1 MTIQISL
8 YLLLVT
14 IGNRNVFFAENNASP
29 VNHLY
34 FAFLH
39 YEWAM
44 YTYKMLWRKLF
55 FHSLH
60 ADKWQDGFGFVFY
73 MYFYVIFQSF
83 DV

>member
-39 YEWAM
+39 YELAM
-44 YTYKMLWRKLF
+44 YTYKML
-55 FHSLH
+55 
-60 ADKWQDGFGFVFY
+60 
-73 MYFYVIFQSF
+73 
-83 DV
+83 

>member
-34 FAFLH
+34 FAFCTMNERCTRTKCFDGSFSSIAFMLISD
-39 YEWAM
+39 
-44 YTYKMLWRKLF
+44 KMALGSF
-55 FHSLH
+55 SIC
-60 ADKWQDGFGFVFY
+60 
-73 MYFYVIFQSF
+73 IFM
-83 DV
+83 